1 MIYTVIY
8 YIHYNNFSMIF
19 IIAMESLFILLLLF
33 TLSMRKW
40 SFRKK
45 KLKHS
50 SSNMLPSREVV
61 IIVPEMPHTS
71 DLCYPQVAGSSHLY
85 VTY

>member
-1 MIYTVIY
+1 MLYIVIY

-40 SFRKK
+40 SFKK
-45 KLKHS
+45 KKGSIH
-50 SSNMLPSREVV
+50 
-61 IIVPEMPHTS
+61 
-71 DLCYPQVAGSSHLY
+71 PQICSQVEKQLL
-85 VTY
+85 